1 MALKCNMFYGICT
14 LVAILLSS
22 VAIINSY
29 TIETTF
35 AQTISDANTFD
46 VTINNQKYPLK
57 YNTTGGEVT
66 NISADPAQSTFL
78 INIASSE
85 DGTLTIELPRNVIDS
100 KAQGNTD
107 EDYAVFIDNQPKAFE
122 EITNNNEVRTLQI
135 GFDKGAE
142 KIEIAG
148 TQITAKGATGT
159 AATQGSNATG
169 TAATQGS
176 NATGTA
182 ATQGSNA
189 TGTAATQGSNATGTR
204 TSTNNTFDVT
214 INNQKYPLKYNT
226 TGGEVT
232 NISADPAQS
241 TFLINIAS
249 SEDGTLTIELPRNV
263 IDSKAQGN
271 TDEDYAVFIDNQPK
285 AFEEITNNNEVR
297 TLQIGFDKGA
307 EKIEIAGTHII
318 PEFGPIAAIILG
330 IAIIAFIIATT
341 RYNRFSFNLKH

>member
-1 MALKCNMFYGICT
+1 M
-14 LVAILLSS
+14 SS

-107 EDYAVFIDNQPKAFE
+107 EDYAVFIDDQPKAFE

-159 AATQGSNATG
+159 AL
-169 TAATQGS
+169 
-176 NATGTA
+176 
-182 ATQGSNA
+182 
-189 TGTAATQGSNATGTR
+189 
-204 TSTNNTFDVT
+204 
-214 INNQKYPLKYNT
+214 LK
-226 TGGEVT
+226 EVMLQ
-232 NISADPAQS
+232 ALQLLKEVMLQALQLLKEVMLQALEHQ
-241 TFLINIAS
+241 LI
-249 SEDGTLTIELPRNV
+249 
-263 IDSKAQGN
+263 
-271 TDEDYAVFIDNQPK
+271 
-285 AFEEITNNNEVR
+285 
-297 TLQIGFDKGA
+297 
-307 EKIEIAGTHII
+307 TH
-318 PEFGPIAAIILG
+318 LM
-330 IAIIAFIIATT
+330 
-341 RYNRFSFNLKH
+341 

>member
-1 MALKCNMFYGICT
+1 MFYGICT

-66 NISADPAQSTFL
+66 NISADPAQATFL
-78 INIASSE
+78 INIASSG

-107 EDYAVFIDNQPKAFE
+107 EDYAVFID
-122 EITNNNEVRTLQI
+122 
-135 GFDKGAE
+135 D
-142 KIEIAG
+142 
-148 TQITAKGATGT
+148 
-159 AATQGSNATG
+159 
-169 TAATQGS
+169 
-176 NATGTA
+176 
-182 ATQGSNA
+182 
-189 TGTAATQGSNATGTR
+189 
-204 TSTNNTFDVT
+204 
-214 INNQKYPLKYNT
+214 
-226 TGGEVT
+226 
-232 NISADPAQS
+232 
-241 TFLINIAS
+241 
-249 SEDGTLTIELPRNV
+249 
-263 IDSKAQGN
+263 
-271 TDEDYAVFIDNQPK
+271 QPK